1 MLNLSTEELRAEES
15 SLRKSIAESYEATAG
30 RPDLDLRALIAS
42 VRNGMGGASSGGSD
56 YRADLKAR
64 QLAWDLA
71 HPTEAALVVKRES
84 EVEREELIQ
93 KELQRRYAEAAA
105 EERALG
111 VLEDVPRIQAKVRAG
126 LSPTEATGI
135 IAEWESAPALWCLL
149 LMGGVG
155 CGKSTAAGAH
165 IAKEARKKSR
175 WTPIWV
181 RAVEASR
188 MSAFGQEAEE
198 RFGSWRCASVL
209 VVDDLGTELMTPTW
223 QQALD
228 DILDYRYEHSLRT
241 ILPTNLRA
249 ADFKARYG
257 ERISD
262 RIRQDGMVR
271 ELSGGSMRQVRH
283 VDRRASPPQSP
294 DRGTDP

>member
-1 MLNLSTEELRAEES
+1 MISLSNEELRAEEA
-15 SLRKSIAESYEATAG
+15 SLRASITASYAATAG
-30 RPDLDLRALIAS
+30 RPDLDMRAFIAS
-42 VRNGMGGASSGGSD
+42 VRNGGPD
-56 YRADLKAR
+56 YRADLRAR
-64 QLAWDLA
+64 QIAWDLA
-71 HPTEAALVVKRES
+71 HPNEAVLVAKRDS
-84 EVEREELIQ
+84 EVEREALIQ
-93 KELQRRYAEAAA
+93 KELKRRYAEAEA
-105 EERALG
+105 EERALS
-111 VLEDVPRIQAKVRAG
+111 VLDCVPRIQSKVREG
-126 LSPTEATGI
+126 LTATEATAI
-135 IAEWESAPALWCLL
+135 ITEWEAAPALWCLL

-165 IAKEARKKSR
+165 LAKEARKKSR
-175 WTPIWV
+175 WAPVWV

-198 RFGSWRCASVL
+198 RFKVWRCAAVL

-241 ILPTNLRA
+241 VLPTNLRA

-271 ELSGGSMRQVRH
+271 ELSGGSLRRLSGEAPMSRRPTDNPKPH
-283 VDRRASPPQSP
+283 NGVDP
-294 DRGTDP
+294 